1 MTELTAAELVGVQTA
16 PKRQGTRTNSDGVQS
31 NVLFGLLATLG
42 LVGGVGYWISATSL
56 AGAVIAS
63 GIVAVKSSVKNV
75 QHQTGGVISEI
86 LVRNGDYVEAGAV
99 VLRLDDTLTRSN
111 LEVVSDQLD
120 RTSVRRARLEAEIAE
135 ANEMEIPTSLM
146 EGRDENAIAALIV
159 GERALFANRR
169 RSLHS
174 KITTLKSR
182 NEQYRQQIVGLAAQR
197 QASEN
202 TVKVLARD
210 LVTVRDLY
218 ERKLV
223 PLDRMSTIELRI
235 TEQTGEIGRL
245 TAAMAEVE
253 GRISENALQVIQLE
267 DDFRE
272 AANSELREAEARE
285 AELIGRRAIAVDQ
298 QARTT
303 LRSPQAGVIQE
314 LAVFTVGGVVTPGQT
329 LMTVVPKEDDLVVDA
344 RIPPARIDEVVSDQP
359 VTIRFSA
366 FDRNTTPECHGT
378 IEHVSPDLIRDTEE
392 RVSYYAARILI
403 GDRDS
408 CLGNDQNL
416 IPGMPVEVHIHTGDR
431 SVWSY
436 LMKPL
441 LDQLNRSMRE

>member
-1 MTELTAAELVGVQTA
+1 
-16 PKRQGTRTNSDGVQS
+16 
-31 NVLFGLLATLG
+31 
-42 LVGGVGYWISATSL
+42 
-56 AGAVIAS
+56 
-63 GIVAVKSSVKNV
+63 
-75 QHQTGGVISEI
+75 
-86 LVRNGDYVEAGAV
+86 
-99 VLRLDDTLTRSN
+99 
-111 LEVVSDQLD
+111 
-120 RTSVRRARLEAEIAE
+120 
-135 ANEMEIPTSLM
+135 M
-146 EGRDENAIAALIV
+146 EGRDEKAIAALIV

-202 TVKVLARD
+202 TAKVLARD

-235 TEQTGEIGRL
+235 TDQTGEIGRL

-272 AANSELREAEARE
+272 AANAELREAEAQE
-285 AELIGRRAIAVDQ
+285 AELIGRRNVAVDQ
-298 QARTT
+298 QSRTT
-303 LRSPQAGVIQE
+303 LRSPQAGIIQE

-329 LMTVVPKEDDLVVDA
+329 LMMVVPKEDALVVDA

-378 IEHVSPDLIRDTEE
+378 IERVSPDLIRNAEE